1 MSAAAVNLRLVEAG
15 DAPAPMLIYGL
26 SFRLVAMP
34 LACWFG
40 VRQD

>member
-1 MSAAAVNLRLVEAG
+1 MSAAAVNRRLVEAG
-15 DAPAPMLIYGL
+15 DALARCSIYGL
-26 SFRLVAMP
+26 SFWLVAMP

>member
-1 MSAAAVNLRLVEAG
+1 LEAG
-15 DAPAPMLIYGL
+15 AALAPMLIYGM
-26 SFRLVAMP
+26 SFWLVAMP